1 MDTVVEHN
9 KVNLKGRNSF
19 ELLKRGQKS
28 EGKERLIEK
37 FKLNILR
44 THWRFVREIV
54 LSNKCV

>member
-9 KVNLKGRNSF
+9 VTLQGRNPF
-19 ELLKRGQKS
+19 ELLERGQKP
-28 EGKERLIEK
+28 EGKERLIER